1 MATEKDLIKMIEK
14 LVEEKTFSLE
24 GAKAIAELKSLADLN
39 ESKLKEY
46 ETRINTYRRE
56 VEEYKAKIDR
66 STRTIEEYQKREKS
80 IEDREKSMNEYNI
93 RVAVAEARHGVLY
106 DVFNTIFKNTIVR
119 EDIQKRAVTATPS
132 PYVGNPPITSSY
144 DGGSETKT
152 TQTE

>member
-1 MATEKDLIKMIEK
+1 MATEKDLIKMMEK

-24 GAKAIAELKSLADLN
+24 GAKAVAELKRLTEATQD
-39 ESKLKEY
+39 KLKEY
-46 ETRINTYRRE
+46 ETRIGLNLRQI
-56 VEEYKAKIDR
+56 EELKRIQRDESSR
-66 STRTIEEYQKREKS
+66 IEEYQKREKA
-80 IEDREKSMNEYNI
+80 IEDREKSMNAYDI

-119 EDIQKRAVTATPS
+119 EDVQKRAVVSTPS